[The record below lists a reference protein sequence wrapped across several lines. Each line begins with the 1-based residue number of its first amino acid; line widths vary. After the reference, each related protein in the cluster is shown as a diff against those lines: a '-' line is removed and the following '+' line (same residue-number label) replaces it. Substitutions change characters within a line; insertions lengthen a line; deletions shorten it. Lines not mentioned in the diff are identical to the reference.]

1 MVGSGV
7 LGLHVYNEIMKSVS
21 TAESNDS
28 SYVLRMQAQLC
39 KAMHSMGM
47 VETQYQLTQT
57 QQETLQKSLKDVKT
71 DMIEEKTQVEL
82 KLMNDLVLADTSRRE
97 VEMKCKEITDK
108 FISQKDDLMEKIER
122 QNETS
127 ENGEEE
133 ESDDEEEKEEL
144 KEILSQGREEIERL
158 TKENKDEYEKL
169 EALKQKVAVARG
181 QDIVDE
187 IVTSIAEEFKERED
201 AEGED
206 DDDGG
211 RLIDNQD

>member
-1 MVGSGV
+1 MKQYRQVKDSLDMKKQQQQQPVIQSSNGGSGV

-82 KLMNDLVLADTSRRE
+82 KLMIIF
-97 VEMKCKEITDK
+97 ITII
-108 FISQKDDLMEKIER
+108 F
-122 QNETS
+122 
-127 ENGEEE
+127 
-133 ESDDEEEKEEL
+133 
-144 KEILSQGREEIERL
+144 
-158 TKENKDEYEKL
+158 
-169 EALKQKVAVARG
+169 
-181 QDIVDE
+181 
-187 IVTSIAEEFKERED
+187 
-201 AEGED
+201 
-206 DDDGG
+206 
-211 RLIDNQD
+211 